1 MLIDMDATTRW
12 ETEAMRASSAQR
24 KNPPRPSAKR
34 SEETGSN
41 VPTVDPNRRW
51 VTLKE
56 AETATSIPSNTIR
69 KWIRKDTVDSYLE
82 SDGQMALR
90 MVDLDSL
97 LTRAKA
103 LGRETS
109 DLRPQTTDSEGEKTT
124 GHGPESEAGMM
135 TDPQPQG
142 TMLVPIDAWN
152 KMLNQLGN
160 LHEAGQQLAEARERA
175 AKAETEATFL
185 RERLSE
191 MRQASTPLSNGTG
204 EQSAP
209 PSSVPLSRGT
219 GESASQGD
227 REDASDNTSQDDQ
240 HPPGSQARPS
250 SLPGRTEEA
259 PSVPLSGGTG
269 ESASQGDEVGADS
282 DTEAS
287 VETTTY
293 WRYLTTGWRD
303 RKRRSRR

>member
-1 MLIDMDATTRW
+1 
-12 ETEAMRASSAQR
+12 
-24 KNPPRPSAKR
+24 
-34 SEETGSN
+34 
-41 VPTVDPNRRW
+41 
-51 VTLKE
+51 
-56 AETATSIPSNTIR
+56 
-69 KWIRKDTVDSYLE
+69 
-82 SDGQMALR
+82 

-97 LTRAKA
+97 LARAKT
-103 LGRETS
+103 LGRTVSPPVPLSRGTEEERS
-109 DLRPQTTDSEGEKTT
+109 DDSGGSREPKPPS
-124 GHGPESEAGMM
+124 PEPE
-135 TDPQPQG
+135 G

-227 REDASDNTSQDDQ
+227 KEDASDN
-240 HPPGSQARPS
+240 
-250 SLPGRTEEA
+250 
-259 PSVPLSGGTG
+259 
-269 ESASQGDEVGADS
+269 ASQEDEVGADS